1 MRSAVDAIL
10 KFNRDFHAVSL
21 QAKLE
26 RLSSSPF
33 FFFRGTFHLFA
44 RDVVDG
50 IFRKWPC
57 VDAAGPIVGDL
68 HTENFGTYRSTGGEI
83 VYDIN
88 DFDDCTNGPYEY
100 DVRRLTASLVL
111 AALDNKHAIG
121 DGALAAETCARAYLD
136 NLVRF
141 GKLETREEFA
151 GLKQRRDTRD
161 VLASAVEKSRTD
173 MMKRVAVES
182 SEGNFVLHNKENYI
196 PVAEKTRHS
205 IMEALPLY
213 LKTCLAPENAEPQR
227 YTFQD
232 VAFRIA
238 GCGSLGRRRYAVLLG
253 KGKGPESFDTLRLI
267 EWKGAYDSAMEYSK
281 PHQSK
286 DRARDLLRSTVAFQ
300 VLPKRYLGYT
310 MFEGQPMQ
318 AREIGANDA
327 RFNAKEFTDLGRFAN
342 AARIFGEIT
351 ARVHLISSLGK
362 AGPRAIA
369 HELAGSGQERW
380 IQRMVAFAVAY
391 TDRTL
396 DDYAEFCSRRKEIAE
411 QWK

>member
-10 KFNRDFHAVSL
+10 KSNRDFHAISL

-26 RLSSSPF
+26 RMSASPF

-57 VDAAGPIVGDL
+57 VTPAGLIVGDL
-68 HTENFGTYRSTGGEI
+68 HTENFGTYRATSGEI

-88 DFDDCTNGPYEY
+88 DFDDSTKGPYEY
-100 DVRRLTASLVL
+100 DVRRLATSLVL
-111 AALDNKHAIG
+111 AALDSKHSIG
-121 DGALAAETCARAYLD
+121 NGALAAETCARSYLD
-136 NLVRF
+136 TLVRF
-141 GKLETREEFA
+141 GKLTTRSEFA
-151 GLKQRRDTRD
+151 GLKQRHDTRD
-161 VLASAVEKSRTD
+161 VLASAFEKSRTD
-173 MMKRVAVES
+173 MMKRIADES
-182 SEGNFVLHNKENYI
+182 SEGKFVLHNKENYLPI
-196 PVAEKTRHS
+196 SEETRQSIVA
-205 IMEALPLY
+205 ALPAY
-213 LKTCLAPENAEPQR
+213 LESCLAPANAEPER

-238 GCGSLGRRRYAVLLG
+238 GCGSLGRQRYALLLG
-253 KGKGPESFDTLRLI
+253 KGEGPESFDTLRLI
-267 EWKGAYDSAMEYSK
+267 EWKGAYDSAMDFPK

-286 DRARDLLRSTVAFQ
+286 NRARDILKTSIACQ

-310 MFEGQPMQ
+310 TLDEQPMQ
-318 AREIGANDA
+318 AREIGANDT
-327 RFNAKEFTDLGRFAN
+327 RFNAKEFTDLDRFAN

-351 ARVHLISSLGK
+351 ARVHLISSLGST
-362 AGPRAIA
+362 GPRAIA
-369 HELAGSGQERW
+369 HEVAGPAQERW